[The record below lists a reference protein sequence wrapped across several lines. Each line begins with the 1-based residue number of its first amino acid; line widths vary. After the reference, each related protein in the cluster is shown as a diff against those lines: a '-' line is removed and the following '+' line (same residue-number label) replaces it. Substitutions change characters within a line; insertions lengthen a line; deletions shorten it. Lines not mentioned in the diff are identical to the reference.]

1 MLERITRIIGSF
13 LLTAACYTAY
23 AVSVVPWIEPPAPTI
38 AAVAWT
44 PDDLEVFEKN
54 ADRQRADLS
63 YWFGD
68 QDWELDSPKIIET
81 PQGKLLFD
89 EYRQLDNG
97 LVELKPCSMVFL
109 SHDATGDEE
118 SRKRRAMVLR
128 APSGALLR
136 FDDDV
141 SFKQAKIGKLIGGEL
156 LGEVQISGGQRLPGP
171 EDDLLITTRDVMLSE
186 TDISTPHLLE
196 YKLGGN
202 RGRGRG
208 LAIELDNVEVNGKR
222 ELRGIKMMTLHEQVF
237 VHLENQGDGDFF
249 PGNEPG
255 KKAETA
261 AADRKR
267 SVPIEIRCS
276 GPFTFD
282 LVRDVAVFRKS
293 VEVSRRIPEAEA
305 DQIYADLL
313 KVYFISK
320 APAAGTVATT
330 APTAVDQF
338 QGARQLSAKNLQ
350 PSRVEIVGEPAII
363 RAPTNQLQARAQ
375 FIEHDLATRAV
386 KLRDADEAI
395 VRQEEREIRTPEL
408 SFTPDAD
415 GRYGTF
421 IADGRGRFTGASPD
435 DPASIV
441 QAEWK
446 RRLHFRN
453 HDGQYVLTAE
463 GSARVE
469 AVGKGALSG
478 AEIHLWFKE
487 ISKPAPV
494 VEAGVAAKKPATE
507 LVADRLLAV
516 GSVHIDSPQVQ
527 GDVERLEAWF
537 EHVDPGPGMRQAYYR
552 PQAAGAV
559 ILAAVGAG
567 ELTFPPAENNT
578 SANPQGLTFPPTA
591 ALPAPASPTPN
602 PLLTAVP
609 LHAAGIVP
617 PAPAASLPAAASP
630 AAAAP
635 PVPLVNMPATGDN
648 QYRIEGELMRLLI
661 ENDTKQMRVRE
672 ATIERR
678 VKLIETVAAAKP
690 EEKPLLIQGDT
701 LHLTQTAPK
710 ASFVTVTGT
719 PAYVEARGMT
729 MTGGKLTLD
738 RPNEQTNIVGVPGQG
753 LMTLP
758 VDRDLQGRPTGATEL
773 LTLVWQG
780 QLQFDGLTARFERGV
795 EAKLTNQYLRTDR
808 LNVTFTQQVAF
819 GKSDNAQPDVQ
830 RIDCYDGVFLESRTL
845 KEGSLTSVERMTAR
859 TLAVDRPSGDFT
871 AEGPGEVTSVR
882 LGSAAKPGELGGQQ
896 AAGPAGVPAIPIGF
910 GDADPPQGDGA
921 KTITYLFTRFQRG
934 MAGNELRRELN
945 FYNQVRVVRGPV
957 PNWNA
962 TIDPDRPE
970 GWGPQTV
977 LIDCDQLQITA
988 VPDAVT
994 KEDSYNLVAAGNTL
1008 VEGNTFTARAPRVT
1022 FAQAKDLLV
1031 IEGDGRTAAELYH
1044 QKHVG
1049 GENSGTTAQR
1059 FMVWPSTNRVQV
1071 DGATFLDLVP
1081 R

>member
-1 MLERITRIIGSF
+1 MLERITRITGSF

-68 QDWELDSPKIIET
+68 QDWELASPKIIET

-109 SHDATGDEE
+109 SHDASGDEE

-128 APSGALLR
+128 APNGALLR

-255 KKAETA
+255 VKTNVIANDQKK
-261 AADRKR
+261 
-267 SVPIEIRCS
+267 SVPIEVRCS

-293 VEVSRRIPEAEA
+293 VEVSRQMPGAES

-320 APAAGTVATT
+320 SPPTGTA
-330 APTAVDQF
+330 APTEADQF
-338 QGARQLSAKNLQ
+338 RGTRQLATKNLQ

-363 RAPTNQLQARAQ
+363 RAPTNKLQARAQ
-375 FIEHDLATRAV
+375 VIEHDLATRAV
-386 KLRDADEAI
+386 KLRDAEEAI

-408 SFTPDAD
+408 SFIPDAD

-441 QAEWK
+441 QAEWN

-453 HDGQYVLTAE
+453 LDGQYVLTAE
-463 GSARVE
+463 GAARVE
-469 AVGKGALSG
+469 AIGKGALSG

-487 ISKPAPV
+487 ISKPTSGAD
-494 VEAGVAAKKPATE
+494 AGVPPKRPATE
-507 LVADRLLAV
+507 LVADRLLAL
-516 GSVHIDSPQVQ
+516 GNVHIDSPQVQ

-537 EHVDPGPGMRQAYYR
+537 EHVATGPGMRQAYFR
-552 PQAAGAV
+552 APAV
-559 ILAAVGAG
+559 GPVVLAAVGAG
-567 ELTFPPAENNT
+567 ELTFPPAESNT
-578 SANPQGLTFPPTA
+578 SANSGGLAFPP
-591 ALPAPASPTPN
+591 APSSPGAESPTPN

-609 LHAAGIVP
+609 LRAAGIIP
-617 PAPAASLPAAASP
+617 LPSATGLPAAAPP
-630 AAAAP
+630 AATAP

-648 QYRIEGELMRLLI
+648 QYRIEGELMRLLV
-661 ENDTKQMRVRE
+661 ENDPKQMRVRE

-678 VKLIETVAAAKP
+678 VKLVEIVGAAKP
-690 EEKPLLIQGDT
+690 EEKPLLIQGDS

-710 ASFVTVTGT
+710 ASFVTVSGT

-729 MTGGKLTLD
+729 LTGGKLTLD

-808 LNVTFTQQVAF
+808 LNVTFTRQVAF
-819 GKSDNAQPDVQ
+819 GKSDNAQPDLQ

-845 KEGSLTSVERMTAR
+845 NEGALSSLERLTAR
-859 TLAVDRPSGDFT
+859 TLTVDRPSGDFT

-882 LGSAAKPGELGGQQ
+882 LGSAAKPGEQGGQQ

-910 GDADPPQGDGA
+910 GNAGPPQGDGA

-957 PNWNA
+957 PNWNT